1 MESLIKDIRYGV
13 RSLLKHPGFTCIAV
27 LTLALGIGANTA
39 IFSVVNAVLLRMLP
53 FREPDRL
60 VMVWEDASLAGFPR
74 NTPAP
79 ANYADWKSQNQVFEE
94 MAALDQR
101 SFNLT
106 GDGEPEKIEA
116 NGVTANF
123 FGLLGIKPIL
133 GRVILPEED
142 KPEANKVVMLSYS
155 LWQQRYGGDRGVVG
169 RELLLNGEKYTVV
182 GVMPAGF
189 QFMESRI
196 GLWVPI
202 AFTSETLTQR
212 GSHYLIVVART
223 KPGVTLAQANAD
235 IHTIQQRIA
244 RDHPD
249 QAGRLDAFVMPL
261 REQLAGDVRRP
272 LLVLLVAVGFVLMIA
287 CANIANLSLSRAAS
301 RRREIAVRAAL
312 GASRVHIVRQ
322 LLVESLLLATAGGVC
337 GLVLASWSFAFLQRL
352 IPDGLALS
360 TKLTLDLPVLGFT
373 LLLALLTAVV
383 FGLVPAFQA
392 SKTDLN
398 EALKQ
403 GGGRT
408 GLNAGGNRLRSIMV
422 VTEVA
427 LALVLLVG
435 AGLLIQTFLKLRDQ
449 YSGLRPE
456 NVLTLRTVL
465 PRSKYPEQPQRA
477 AFYKQVL
484 ERVKSLPGVVSAGYA
499 TSIPLAWK
507 GGTSGF
513 FPEGRTVERA
523 SAEGLSYDANHRQVS
538 ADYLKTMGIPLL
550 RGRSISD
557 GDDERALPVA
567 IINET
572 MARQYWPGE
581 DAIGKRFKLGDPEDD
596 IPWITIVGVAGDV
609 RQMGVDEPVK
619 AEMYIPYRQIKDQQW
634 YAPRDLV
641 IRTAVDPLSI
651 VAAARNEIHKVD
663 PAQPISNIRT
673 MDEVLGEETASRRLG
688 MTVLTI
694 FAALALLLAT
704 LGIYGV
710 VAYFVVQH
718 TQEIGVRV
726 ALGAQRRDILGLVL
740 GKGMT
745 LTLLGVGIGLGV
757 AFALTRLMASLLYG
771 VGTTDPLT
779 YATIALLLTAVA
791 FVACYLPARRAT
803 KVDPMVAL
811 TYE

>member
-1 MESLIKDIRYGV
+1 PV
-13 RSLLKHPGFTCIAV
+13 
-27 LTLALGIGANTA
+27 
-39 IFSVVNAVLLRMLP
+39 
-53 FREPDRL
+53 
-60 VMVWEDASLAGFPR
+60 
-74 NTPAP
+74 
-79 ANYADWKSQNQVFEE
+79 
-94 MAALDQR
+94 
-101 SFNLT
+101 
-106 GDGEPEKIEA
+106 
-116 NGVTANF
+116 
-123 FGLLGIKPIL
+123 L
-133 GRVILPEED
+133 GRTILPEED
-142 KPEANKVVMLSYS
+142 QPQANKVVMLSYR
-155 LWQQRYGGDRGVVG
+155 LWQRRYGGEQSVLG

-189 QFMESRI
+189 QFMESYI

-202 AFTSETLTQR
+202 AFTSETLAQR
-212 GSHYLIVVART
+212 GGHYLTVFARM

-235 IHTIQQRIA
+235 IQTIQQRIA
-244 RDHPD
+244 HDHPD
-249 QAGRLDAFVMPL
+249 EAGRLGAYVMPL
-261 REQLAGDVRRP
+261 RDQLAGDVRRP

-287 CANIANLSLSRAAS
+287 CANIANLLLSRAAS
-301 RRREIAVRAAL
+301 RSREMAVRAAL
-312 GASRVHIVRQ
+312 GASRVRIVRQ
-322 LLVESLLLATAGGVC
+322 LLVESLLLATAGAIT
-337 GLVLASWSFAFLQRL
+337 GLLLASWSFAFLQRL
-352 IPDGLALS
+352 IPDGLVLS
-360 TKLTLDLPVLGFT
+360 TKLNLDLQVLGFT
-373 LLLALLTAVV
+373 LLLTLLTAVV
-383 FGLVPAFQA
+383 FGLVPAFQT
-392 SKTDLN
+392 SKIDLN

-408 GLNAGGNRLRSIMV
+408 GLNAGGNRLRSAMV
-422 VTEVA
+422 VSEVA
-427 LALVLLVG
+427 LALVLLIG

-449 YSGLRPE
+449 YSGLQPQ
-456 NVLTLRTVL
+456 NILTLRTVL

-484 ERVKSLPGVVSAGYA
+484 ERVRSLPGVVSAGYA
-499 TSIPLAWK
+499 TSIPLEWK

-523 SAEGLSYDANHRQVS
+523 RAEGLSYDANHRQVS

-557 GDDERALPVA
+557 GDDERSMPVT

-581 DAIGKRFKLGDPEDD
+581 DAIGKRFKLGDPQDD

-609 RQMGVDEPVK
+609 RQMGIDEPVK
-619 AEMYIPYRQIKDQQW
+619 AEMYLPYWQIKDFEW
-634 YAPRDLV
+634 YSPRDLV
-641 IRTAVDPLSI
+641 IRTTVDPLSI
-651 VAAARNEIHKVD
+651 ATAVRSEIHQVD

-673 MDEVLGEETASRRLG
+673 MEEVLGEETGSRRLG
-688 MTVLTI
+688 MTLLTI

-710 VAYFVVQH
+710 LAYFVVQH

-726 ALGAQRRDILGLVL
+726 ALGAQRHDILALVL
-740 GKGMT
+740 RKGMT
-745 LTLLGVGIGLGV
+745 LTLLGVAIGLGV

-779 YATIALLLTAVA
+779 FASIALLLTAVA
-791 FVACYLPARRAT
+791 LVACYLPARRAA